1 MTVEAE
7 PEVAT
12 LPAPAAPPAVGK
24 VVLEFGQAGTG
35 AGQFTVAR
43 ALAVTPSGEIVV
55 AEGSTGRVQVFDSKG
70 TYQRLI
76 TLPPD
81 ALSKQMNV
89 RGAGANSKGEVV
101 VSRSGDLLVL
111 DVATGSVARS
121 IRGSYPDV
129 YYHGDV
135 EVAPDDTIYAVTDRT
150 GDMAV
155 SKVSAAG
162 KVVGTL
168 KRSSAGHVAVDG
180 VGTVYLSQGDAVE
193 VRDAK
198 GETLRKFS
206 QGNPARGKLSHAGP
220 IAYDG
225 RGHLFVHDGSSVLIF
240 DAEGAFLASLDTG
253 SLNDLALDRAG
264 ALYTLTADKVRKYE
278 ITLP

>member
-1 MTVEAE
+1 MDIDTNRFAGPSDGFGLGKRGIDPRRIGEHE
-7 PEVAT
+7 PY
-12 LPAPAAPPAVGK
+12 PAV
-24 VVLEFGQAGTG
+24 
-35 AGQFTVAR
+35 
-43 ALAVTPSGEIVV
+43 ALGDP
-55 AEGSTGRVQVFDSKG
+55 
-70 TYQRLI
+70 
-76 TLPPD
+76 
-81 ALSKQMNV
+81 
-89 RGAGANSKGEVV
+89 VV
-101 VSRSGDLLVL
+101 VGPAKIAAEAGSEHVL
-111 DVATGSVARS
+111 
-121 IRGSYPDV
+121 
-129 YYHGDV
+129 
-135 EVAPDDTIYAVTDRT
+135 VTDRT

-278 ITLP
+278 ITLPKK